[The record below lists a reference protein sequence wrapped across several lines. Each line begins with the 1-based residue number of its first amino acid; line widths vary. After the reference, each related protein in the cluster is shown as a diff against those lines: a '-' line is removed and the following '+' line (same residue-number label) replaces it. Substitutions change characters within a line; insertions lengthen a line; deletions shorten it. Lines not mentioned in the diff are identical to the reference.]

1 VVADRQTPVASTARR
16 GRRTQQRINAARA
29 QRQRR
34 IVSLAGG
41 AVVLVLG
48 AMFAVKLLLSNQA
61 PAASSEAPVPADV
74 LQAVTQV
81 PADRLEAIGAGTVRS
96 LPQGV
101 SAPIARG
108 ADGLPLITYIGAEYC
123 PYCAGER
130 WAMVV
135 ALSRFGTF
143 SNLRTTTSAA
153 DDIYP
158 STSTFTFYGADYTSQ
173 YLDFSTVEL
182 ESNVRSGGQ
191 YRELQTPTA
200 GQQQLLQTYD
210 APPYVP
216 SGSDGSIPFIDFANQ
231 YVVSGASFDV
241 GVLQGR
247 SWQTIS
253 AALSDPNS
261 DQAKAVLGSANI
273 LTAALCKTTNNSPA
287 DVCGGPTIASLE
299 TTLSSQ
305 QPPA

>member
-1 VVADRQTPVASTARR
+1 MVADRHTPLASTARQ
-16 GRRTQQRINAARA
+16 GRRTQQRITAARA
-29 QRQRR
+29 RRQRR
-34 IVSLAGG
+34 IVALAGG
-41 AVVLVLG
+41 GVVLVLAG
-48 AMFAVKLLLSNQA
+48 MLAVKLLLSSQP
-61 PAASSEAPVPADV
+61 PAAASEAPVPADV

-81 PADRLEAIGAGTVRS
+81 PPDLLDAIGTGTVRS
-96 LPQGV
+96 LPARA
-101 SAPIARG
+101 SAPIARA
-108 ADGLPLITYIGAEYC
+108 ADGLPLVTYIGAEYC

-158 STSTFTFYGADYTSQ
+158 STPTFTFYGATYTSQ

-191 YRELQTPTA
+191 YRPLQTPTA

-216 SGSDGSIPFIDFANQ
+216 SGSDGSIPFVDFANQ

-247 SWQTIS
+247 SWQAIS
-253 AALSDPNS
+253 ASLSDPSS
-261 DQAKAVLGSANI
+261 DQARAILGTANV
-273 LTAALCKTTNNSPA
+273 LTAAICKTTSNSPA